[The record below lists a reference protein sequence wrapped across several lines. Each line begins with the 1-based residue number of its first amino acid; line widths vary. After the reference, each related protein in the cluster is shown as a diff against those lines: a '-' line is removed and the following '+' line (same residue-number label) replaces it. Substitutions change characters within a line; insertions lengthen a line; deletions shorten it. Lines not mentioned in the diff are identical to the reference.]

1 MANNHILQYYLGDCH
16 CPNHLDHPTSHQR
29 CFSLHNWHFCGY
41 FFFLLWF
48 MKKEIQQC
56 ESWIEDQKENDRR
69 EGEGSTAFS
78 PYLLPHCFLFVLSS
92 AFALRACRCLLFP
105 LFTLLNLLLYEPQ
118 KKKHSKKTPA
128 TQARG
133 ISMWFPGSPQA
144 IKTLQTKECRFDVK
158 KGR

>member
-1 MANNHILQYYLGDCH
+1 MENNHRLQCYLGDCH
-16 CPNHLDHPTSHQR
+16 RPNHPDHPTSHQR
-29 CFSLHNWHFCGY
+29 CFSLHNWHFWGVC
-41 FFFLLWF
+41 FFFYGSRR
-48 MKKEIQQC
+48 KRTQQC
-56 ESWIEDQKENDRR
+56 ESWMEDQKENDRR

-78 PYLLPHCFLFVLSS
+78 PYPLPHCFLFVLSS
-92 AFALRACRCLLFP
+92 AFTLCACRRLLFP

-128 TQARG
+128 TQATG
-133 ISMWFPGSPQA
+133 ISMWFPGSPQV